1 MKVEVNGIDLNFGD
15 SGEGVP
21 VILLHGFPF
30 DRNLW
35 YDQVSALQDHCRVIT
50 PDLRGFG
57 DSKAPEEPVSMSQY
71 AADVVAMM
79 DLLNIERA
87 IVGGLSMGGYISL
100 AIAEQYPE
108 RLLGLILS
116 NTKAS
121 KDTAAQRQNRYNISE
136 KTHYDGTEFL
146 VKDLLEKV
154 LCENTLKEHPDIVEY
169 TQQMMR
175 RQPGAGVRG
184 ALAGMAE
191 RKDREFILSEIEV
204 PVLVISGKND
214 SLIPVFDS
222 KMMVREM
229 PHAHLE
235 IIADSGHL
243 SNLEQPELYN
253 DILLRY
259 IQPFDAE

>member
-1 MKVEVNGIDLNFGD
+1 MKVEVNGIDLNYGD
-15 SGEGVP
+15 EGEGIP
-21 VILLHGFPF
+21 VVLLHGFPF

-35 YDQVSALQDHCRVIT
+35 YDQVNALKEHCRVIS

-57 DSKAPEEPVSMSQY
+57 KSMAPEEPVSMTQY
-71 AADVVAMM
+71 AADVMTLL
-79 DLLNIERA
+79 DLLNIDRA
-87 IVGGLSMGGYISL
+87 IIGGLSMGGYISL

-116 NTKAS
+116 NTKAA
-121 KDTAAQRQNRYNISE
+121 KDTAAQRQNRYNTAE
-136 KTHYDGTEFL
+136 KINYDGTEFL
-146 VKDLLEKV
+146 VKSLLEKI
-154 LCENTLKEHPDIVEY
+154 LCEKTLQEKPDVLEY

-175 RQPGAGVRG
+175 RQPGSAVRG

-191 RKDREFILSEIEV
+191 RKDRDFILSEIEV
-204 PVLVISGKND
+204 PVLVIAGKED
-214 SLIPVFDS
+214 SIIPVFDS
-222 KMMVREM
+222 KLMVREM

-253 DILLRY
+253 NILLRF
-259 IQPFDAE
+259 IQPFGE